1 MKRRLVL
8 VAFLGLLCA
17 AGCYAQE
24 DPVDDEPEDL
34 PTVEEDLGASREAAR
49 TDAEAVERCAC
60 LEIPFGYAV
69 LR

>member
-1 MKRRLVL
+1 MPFSPLVVHLL
-8 VAFLGLLCA
+8 VCA
-17 AGCYAQE
+17 HTGCYAQE
-24 DPVDDEPEDL
+24 DPVDDEQEDL